1 MRTCALE
8 ISGMRSKLK
17 RIIEHSDTR
26 AGKIQYLAIQA
37 LILISVVSFMFE
49 TLPDLDPLWV
59 KTLRVI
65 EVFCVIVFTIEY
77 ILRIY
82 VSDRPFRFIF
92 SIFGIFDLLAIVP
105 FYLATGIDWRSLRAF
120 RFLRIFQIFKLSR
133 YSKAMRRF
141 VRALR
146 LIREEFTLFLIIT
159 FILIFFSAIGIYYL
173 EREAQPEVFTSVFE
187 SLWWAISTLTTVGY
201 GDIYPVTAGG
211 KIFTYFILI
220 IGIAIIAIPAGL
232 ISSAMVEIRRE
243 DHNVEEALRAKR
255 EKEIR
260 DALTK

>member
-1 MRTCALE
+1 
-8 ISGMRSKLK
+8 
-17 RIIEHSDTR
+17 
-26 AGKIQYLAIQA
+26 
-37 LILISVVSFMFE
+37 
-49 TLPDLDPLWV
+49 
-59 KTLRVI
+59 
-65 EVFCVIVFTIEY
+65 
-77 ILRIY
+77 
-82 VSDRPFRFIF
+82 
-92 SIFGIFDLLAIVP
+92 
-105 FYLATGIDWRSLRAF
+105 
-120 RFLRIFQIFKLSR
+120 
-133 YSKAMRRF
+133 MRRF

-243 DHNVEEALRAKR
+243 DHHGEEAIRAKR